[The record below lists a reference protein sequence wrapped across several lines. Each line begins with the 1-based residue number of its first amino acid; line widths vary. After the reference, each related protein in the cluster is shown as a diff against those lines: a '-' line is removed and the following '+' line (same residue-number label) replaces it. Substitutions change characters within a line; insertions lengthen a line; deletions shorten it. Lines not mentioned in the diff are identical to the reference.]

1 MKKIFLLLSMCFC
14 TLSSVAQSDQ
24 AHLITQ
30 KGAGKVKFGM
40 NLQEARRAVR
50 PLKTKRGSDAHSG
63 PWLYVLDGKN
73 IVMSVGSACRDEEFF
88 TDPSV
93 KLDVIEVW
101 SKDYSTKQ
109 GVRPG
114 MLLSEVE
121 KKLGKVKEIGISE
134 SDSRDYAQFERM
146 PDGLWY
152 QLGVGGGIYEND
164 SRTTKKYTPDTIIRA
179 IGWRSPAHRCHSA
192 YDTR

>member
-24 AHLITQ
+24 ANLITQ

-40 NLQEARRAVR
+40 NLQEVRRAVR
-50 PLKTKRGSDAHSG
+50 PLKAERDTDGDGFPS
-63 PWLYVLDGKN
+63 LYVHDGEN
-73 IVMSVGSACRDEEFF
+73 LVMSVWSACRDEEFF

-93 KLDVIEVW
+93 KLDVIQVW

-114 MLLSEVE
+114 MLLSEAE
-121 KKLGKVKEIGISE
+121 KKLGKVKEIVISE
-134 SDSRDYAQFERM
+134 IESREYAQFKRM
-146 PDGLWY
+146 PNGLWY
-152 QLGVGGGIYEND
+152 LLSYEAGIYEND
-164 SRTTKKYTPDTIIRA
+164 SRTTKKYTPDTYIRA
-179 IGWRSPAHRCHSA
+179 IGMKSSGPCKNLHE
-192 YDTR
+192 TP

>member
-1 MKKIFLLLSMCFC
+1 MCFC

-40 NLQEARRAVR
+40 NLQEVRRAVR
-50 PLKTKRGSDAHSG
+50 PLKTKRDTDGDGFPS
-63 PWLYVLDGKN
+63 LYILDGEN
-73 IVMSVGSACRDEEFF
+73 IVMSIGSACRQEEFF
-88 TDPSV
+88 TDSSV
-93 KLDVIEVW
+93 KLDLIEVW

-114 MLLSEVE
+114 MLLSEAE

-134 SDSRDYAQFERM
+134 SESREYAEFKRM

-152 QLGVGGGIYEND
+152 LLSYEAGIYEND
-164 SRTTKKYTPDTIIRA
+164 SRTTKKYTPDTYIRA
-179 IGWRSPAHRCHSA
+179 IGWRSPAHRCHST
-192 YDTR
+192 YETR

>member
-24 AHLITQ
+24 TQLITQ

-40 NLQEARRAVR
+40 NLQEVRRAVR
-50 PLKTKRGSDAHSG
+50 PLKAERDTDGDGFPS
-63 PWLYVLDGKN
+63 LYVNDGEN
-73 IVMSVGSACRDEEFF
+73 LVMSVWSACRGEEFF

-93 KLDVIEVW
+93 KLDVIQVY

-164 SRTTKKYTPDTIIRA
+164 SRTTKKYTPDTYIYA
-179 IGWRSPAHRCHSA
+179 IGMRSSGPCKNPF
-192 YDTR
+192 DTP